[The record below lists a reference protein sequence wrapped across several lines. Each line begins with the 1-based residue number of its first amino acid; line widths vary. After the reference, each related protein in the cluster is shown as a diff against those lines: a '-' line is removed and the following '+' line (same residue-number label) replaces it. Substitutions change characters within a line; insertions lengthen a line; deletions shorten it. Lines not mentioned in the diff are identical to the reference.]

1 MLSQELTFDDRLIRI
16 IKCVSKLVF
25 MGTLALSGCLFFAHA
40 NEKSYGDNM
49 DPYRWMETNPHE
61 TARWL
66 SKRSGQATNILHA
79 LPWRNV
85 LAERLSELA
94 NTAPTISDIY
104 DAGENRFYLRSTT
117 EYPYLRLFV
126 KQKRKPER
134 VIIDPPVGYG
144 INFFIPSHDGRFVA
158 FGLSKN
164 GMESTEIRVVRVAD
178 NVVLDD
184 RIPAVRYPN
193 VVWAADNQS
202 FYYSLNATTPASGRQ
217 TCGMVYLHHLG
228 RYRDVMTFD
237 WRAIP
242 ELAQKSCENVNL
254 YSSPDSEY
262 LIVYFSKSISG
273 YGGYIF
279 SAKKHVDDNSRLKWT
294 KLVGAEEN
302 VSAFVYSDRWIYLAS
317 YNSSSGYN
325 ISRVDLT
332 VPTYPR
338 ETVMSWSNG
347 ELTQLSISRDS
358 LYVVYHDTGNSKFM
372 RIPLSDI
379 NKRQAIPVPSDEE
392 VSAIFASI
400 DSQKILFTRQGWLKS
415 PVIYHYQPVDN
426 VIQNTGL
433 IPPINQ
439 PLADY
444 VADEKWVTTTENV
457 RIPLTLIYR
466 KGIKRN
472 GTTPTWLTAYGAY
485 GVSTFPVFDLSR
497 LLWLEQGGTLAI
509 AHVRG
514 GGELGPAWH
523 EGGRANKKE
532 NSITD
537 FIQCAEYLIDN
548 HYTSPSKLVISGE
561 SAGGIIMGMALTRRP
576 ELFSAVAIDVG
587 MLNTSRL
594 DKIPIGV
601 MNYEELGSPL
611 TLSGRQ
617 NLLKIDAYQHL
628 EPGKRYPPVLLT
640 VGLQDPRVPPWQTA
654 KFAARLQAINSPR
667 NVLVLAYRQGGHN
680 AATYAEADSKFVDT
694 VSFFIWKTGLP
705 FPEK

>member
-1 MLSQELTFDDRLIRI
+1 MKDRLIRI
-16 IKCVSKLVF
+16 IKRVGKPVLMV
-25 MGTLALSGCLFFAHA
+25 TLTLFGGLFFAHA
-40 NEKSYGDNM
+40 NEKSYEDNM
-49 DPYRWMETNPHE
+49 DPYRWMETHPQY

-66 SKRSGQATNILHA
+66 SERSDQAVNMLHA
-79 LPWRNV
+79 LPWRNA
-85 LAERLSELA
+85 LAKRLSNLVD
-94 NTAPTISDIY
+94 TAPTISDIY

-117 EYPYLRLFV
+117 EHPYLRLYV
-126 KQKRKPER
+126 KQKGKPER

-144 INFFIPSHDGRFVA
+144 INFFTPSHDGHSVA
-158 FGLSKN
+158 FGLSRN
-164 GMESTEIRVVRVAD
+164 GTESTDIRVIRVAD
-178 NVVLDD
+178 NVVIDD
-184 RIPAVRYPN
+184 HIPAVRYPN

-202 FYYSLNATTPASGRQ
+202 FYYSQNATTQASGRQ
-217 TCGMVYLHHLG
+217 TCGKVYLHHLE
-228 RYRDVMTFD
+228 RHRDVMTFD

-242 ELAQKSCENVNL
+242 ELAHKSCENVNL

-262 LIVYFSKSISG
+262 LIVNFSKSISG

-279 SAKKHVDDNSRLKWT
+279 FAKKHADGNSRLSWT
-294 KLVGAEEN
+294 KIVDADEN
-302 VSAFVYSDRWIYLAS
+302 VSAFVYSDRLIYLAS

-325 ISRVDLT
+325 ISRVDLAS
-332 VPTYPR
+332 PTSPR
-338 ETVMSWSNG
+338 EPVMSWSNG

-358 LYVVYHDTGNSKFM
+358 LYVAYHEAGNSKFM
-372 RIPLSDI
+372 RIPFADI
-379 NKRQAIPVPSDEE
+379 TQHQPIPVPSDEN
-392 VSAIFASI
+392 VSAIFASS
-400 DSQKILFTRQGWLKS
+400 DSQEILFTRQGWLKP
-415 PVIYHYQPVDN
+415 PVIYQYQPETNSIRD
-426 VIQNTGL
+426 TGF

-444 VADEKWVTTTENV
+444 MTEEKWVTTKDNIRV
-457 RIPLTLIYR
+457 PLTLIYR

-485 GVSTFPVFDLSR
+485 GVSTFPAFDLSR
-497 LLWLEQGGTLAI
+497 LLWLEQGGTIAI
-509 AHVRG
+509 ANVRG

-523 EGGRANKKE
+523 EEGRANKKE

-537 FIQCAEYLIDN
+537 FIHCAEYLIDN

-611 TLSGRQ
+611 TPSGMQ
-617 NLLKIDAYQHL
+617 NLLKIDAYRHL
-628 EPGKRYPPVLLT
+628 EPGKNYPPVLLT
-640 VGLQDPRVPPWQTA
+640 VGLQDQRVSPWQTA
-654 KFAARLQAINSPR
+654 KFAARLQAINTPQ

-680 AATYAEADSKFVDT
+680 AATYAEADSKLVDA
-694 VSFFIWKTGLP
+694 VSFFIWKTGLH
-705 FPEK
+705 FHEK